1 MNIVTILQAKFPGA
15 EWSLS
20 GEDYEGLN
28 WTDSTKKPTLKELE
42 KLWPVVEAEQK
53 RAEVEFLRRNAYQ
66 ETADPLF
73 FKWQAGIAT
82 EKEWKA
88 ARAAVD
94 KLFPYSA

>member
-1 MNIVTILQAKFPGA
+1 MNIAQVLLAKFPGA
-15 EWSLS
+15 EWSMT
-20 GEDYEGLN
+20 GDDYSTIN
-28 WTDSTKKPTLKELE
+28 WMSDSKKPTLKELE
-42 KLWPVVEAEQK
+42 KLWPAVEAEQK
-53 RAEVEFLRRNAYQ
+53 RSEIEFLRGKAYR

-73 FKWQAGIAT
+73 FKWQAGLAT